1 MPVIELTT
9 TIEAPIDRVFDLARS
24 IELHTST
31 TSNTGEHAIAGV
43 TSGLI
48 GPNQEVTW
56 RAKHFGVW
64 QNLSVRV
71 TAFERPTHFADVMV
85 RGAFKRMEHNHLFE
99 SIGSGTRM
107 RDVFSFE
114 APLWIL
120 GRIAESLFLTNYM
133 RVFLVKRNLELKATA
148 ESDSWRQYLKD
159 T

>member
-9 TIEAPIDRVFDLARS
+9 TIEAPIHRVFDLARS

-48 GPNQEVTW
+48 GADQEVTW
-56 RAKHFGVW
+56 RANHFGVW

-71 TAFERPTHFADVMV
+71 TAFQRPTHFADVMV
-85 RGAFKRMEHNHLFE
+85 RGAFKRMKHDHFFE
-99 SIGSGTRM
+99 SIECGTRM

-114 APLWIL
+114 APLWIF

-133 RVFLVKRNLELKATA
+133 RVFLVKRNQELKATA

>member
-1 MPVIELTT
+1 
-9 TIEAPIDRVFDLARS
+9 
-24 IELHTST
+24 
-31 TSNTGEHAIAGV
+31 
-43 TSGLI
+43 
-48 GPNQEVTW
+48 
-56 RAKHFGVW
+56 
-64 QNLSVRV
+64 LSVRV

-85 RGAFKRMEHNHLFE
+85 RGAFKRMEHNHFFE

-107 RDVFSFE
+107 IDVFSFE